1 MKKIFAIILMSL
13 AVLSCGY
20 NRTFEPSNPD
30 WFYPHS
36 EEDYYQK
43 VDTLYKDLKGLG
55 QLHVGETT
63 YKQCKREFEKVC
75 NVDRWRHID
84 ETIDLTKWF
93 GWDEMYNKIT
103 ELTEDRCVI
112 FPTDVDE
119 YLKENSDI
127 KQCKFDNYRIGDI
140 YIGQVN
146 CIFYKDTLIAMT
158 YGWNY
163 DIYRKFIEKYGCG
176 KGFEKHFE
184 IYYIKF
190 SKKLKDTEI
199 VSYEKHS
206 EKRVWSNNA
215 ITLEYISDY
224 CDPDSKWSLPGNG
237 QATIIS
243 NDKYNEFLEHLDI
256 CIKKCYENEL
266 IEREVEHEKRQESLN
281 QLF

>member
-1 MKKIFAIILMSL
+1 MIIYKTYPAREKKDEIGSA
-13 AVLSCGY
+13 Y
-20 NRTFEPSNPD
+20 
-30 WFYPHS
+30 
-36 EEDYYQK
+36 
-43 VDTLYKDLKGLG
+43 TLYKNLKGLG

-75 NVDRWRHID
+75 NVDHRWRHID

-93 GWDEMYNKIT
+93 GRDDFSTGWDVMRNKIT
-103 ELTEDRCVI
+103 EVLGEDTWTI
-112 FPTDVDE
+112 SPIDVDE

-146 CIFYKDTLIAMT
+146 CVFYKDTLIAMT

-176 KGFEKHFE
+176 KGFEKHIE

-266 IEREVEHEKRQESLN
+266 MEREAKHEKEQESLN